1 MPMLALLTGA
11 ADSPEPP
18 KTTMDDR
25 RKILL
30 MCSEAEA
37 ALEARLGPR
46 LIGYWPNQDPEGFA
60 DAIAAWLRINDE
72 PDEAIGAV
80 TIISASMMIEPAN
93 LGGELYRLRRRCRLL
108 ECRVAARAAK

>member
-1 MPMLALLTGA
+1 
-11 ADSPEPP
+11 
-18 KTTMDDR
+18 MDER
-25 RKILL
+25 SKILL

-37 ALEARLGPR
+37 VLEARLGPR

-80 TIISASMMIEPAN
+80 TFISASLLVEPDQI
-93 LGGELYRLRRRCRLL
+93 GDELYRLRTRCRLL
-108 ECRVAARAAK
+108 EYRVAELEAAIGNARWSSDAEV